1 MHQSDYT
8 VLIIDDNSDDIT
20 LLERFLSRN
29 LIPIR
34 SITIA
39 RKACEGL
46 EKIRNELP
54 DFIIIGEACP
64 DMSRSELLKEI
75 SQIISFE
82 TVPTLCLVNDEA
94 TATLR
99 ALRANQI
106 GVVKKSMLTPEK
118 LHDVMRLLME
128 QTELRVQ
135 RKRAEMLF
143 NLLSENS
150 NDAIALTD
158 ANGVLVAANK
168 RYLNVFQL
176 DASSIGKQIEF
187 NDYGE
192 VFFKSDHASLSKTW
206 FNDENGNRLELE
218 VKRLFVEER
227 GKRKFMLSLYKE
239 IQTEPYQ
246 QTQSHSAQEVAA
258 LPEEARL
265 LRELENIHKD
275 AHQTLQVILRVKSK
289 HSPKEKFE
297 LLLREHNWRMSI
309 LVAASEGVCVS
320 ESQLKVNTHQYVK
333 RILDMFQKS
342 PLMRSNIEMKYEG
355 ESVWLELSRAILI
368 GLILNELIT
377 NALQHA
383 FSSRGGRI
391 TVSFFKEKDESISM
405 AVIDSGSG
413 MPFRVETKPPD
424 AMGLVVVGSLTK
436 KLNGKMEVKRHTGTT
451 VRIVFPQ
458 KNAANEQV
466 FEAVTMQ

>member
-75 SQIISFE
+75 SQILSFE

-106 GVVKKSMLTPEK
+106 GVIKKSMLTPEK
-118 LHDVMRLLME
+118 LRDAMLLLME
-128 QTELRVQ
+128 QAELRAE
-135 RKRAEMLF
+135 RKRAETLF
-143 NLLSENS
+143 ALLSENS
-150 NDAIALTD
+150 NDAVALTD

-176 DASSIGKQIEF
+176 DASSIGKQVETKDYADTFF
-187 NDYGE
+187 N
-192 VFFKSDHASLSKTW
+192 SDHASCSKTW
-206 FNDENGNRLELE
+206 LNDENGNRLELE

-227 GKRKFMLSLYKE
+227 GKRKLMLSIYKV
-239 IQTEPYQ
+239 IQTESYQ
-246 QTQSHSAQEVAA
+246 QIHSHSAQEIAT
-258 LPEEARL
+258 LPEETRW

-275 AHQTLQVILRVKSK
+275 AHQMLQVILRLRSK
-289 HSPKEKFE
+289 HSSKEKFE
-297 LLLREHNWRMSI
+297 LLLHEHNRRMSL
-309 LVAASEGVCVS
+309 LVAASECVSVS
-320 ESQLKVNTHQYVK
+320 ESQLKVNTAQYVK
-333 RILDMFQKS
+333 SIFDVFQKS
-342 PLMRSNIEMKYEG
+342 PLMQSNIEMKYEG
-355 ESVWLELSRAILI
+355 ESMWIELSRAIVM

-391 TVSFFKEKDESISM
+391 TVSFLKEKDESISM

-466 FEAVTMQ
+466 FEAVATQ

>member
-54 DFIIIGEACP
+54 DFIIIGDACP

-75 SQIISFE
+75 SQMVSFE
-82 TVPTLCLVNDEA
+82 TVPTLCLINDEA

-118 LHDVMRLLME
+118 LHDAMLLLME
-128 QTELRVQ
+128 QAELRAQ
-135 RKRAEMLF
+135 RKRAETLF
-143 NLLSENS
+143 ALLSENS
-150 NDAIALTD
+150 NDAVALTD
-158 ANGVLVAANK
+158 EKGVLVAANK

-176 DASSIGKQIEF
+176 DASSIGKQVQG
-187 NDYGE
+187 NDYSE
-192 VFFKSDHASLSKTW
+192 IFFKSDHASLSKAW

-227 GKRKFMLSLYKE
+227 GKRKFMLSLYKV
-239 IQTEPYQ
+239 IQTESYQ
-246 QTQSHSAQEVAA
+246 QIHSQFAQEVAA
-258 LPEEARL
+258 LSEETRW

-289 HSPKEKFE
+289 HSSKEKFE
-297 LLLREHNWRMSI
+297 LLLHEYNRRMSI
-309 LVAASEGVCVS
+309 LVAASECVSVS
-320 ESQLKVNTHQYVK
+320 ESQLKVNTAQYVK
-333 RILDMFQKS
+333 SIFDVFQKS
-342 PLMRSNIEMKYEG
+342 PLMHSNIEMRYEG
-355 ESVWLELSRAILI
+355 ESMWIELSHAILI

-391 TVSFFKEKDESISM
+391 TVSFLKEKDGSISM

-413 MPFRVETKPPD
+413 MPVRVETKPPD

-466 FEAVTMQ
+466 LEAVTT

>member
-1 MHQSDYT
+1 MHRSDYT

-54 DFIIIGEACP
+54 DFIIIGDACP

-82 TVPTLCLVNDEA
+82 TVPVLCLVNDEA
-94 TATLR
+94 TALLESLR
-99 ALRANQI
+99 AKKI
-106 GVVKKSMLTPEK
+106 GVVKKTMLTPEK
-118 LHDVMRLLME
+118 LRDAMLTLME
-128 QTELRVQ
+128 QAQ
-135 RKRAEMLF
+135 IRAEKNRAETLF
-143 NLLSENS
+143 ALLSENS
-150 NDAIALTD
+150 NDAIAFTNE
-158 ANGVLVAANK
+158 NGVLVAANK
-168 RYLNVFQL
+168 RYLNLFQL

-187 NDYGE
+187 NDYSE
-192 VFFKSDHASLSKTW
+192 VFFKSDHAAPSKTW
-206 FNDENGNRLELE
+206 LNDENGNRLELE

-227 GKRKFMLSLYKE
+227 GKRKFMLSIYKVT
-239 IQTEPYQ
+239 QTESYQ
-246 QTQSHSAQEVAA
+246 QIHSHSSEEISV

-275 AHQTLQVILRVKSK
+275 VHQTLQVILRVKFK
-289 HSPKEKFE
+289 HSSKEKFE
-297 LLLREHNWRMSI
+297 QLLHEHNRRMS
-309 LVAASEGVCVS
+309 LWVAASECVSVS
-320 ESQLKVNTHQYVK
+320 ESQLKVNTAQYV
-333 RILDMFQKS
+333 RSIFDVFQKS

-355 ESVWLELSRAILI
+355 ESLSIDLSRAIVI

-391 TVSFFKEKDESISM
+391 TVSFLKEKDETISM

-458 KNAANEQV
+458 KNVANEQV
-466 FEAVTMQ
+466 FEAVTTQ